1 MGFIYFFL
9 PILST
14 VIIIVLLKY
23 IYLIVKRFQLIRKI
37 SKQIKK
43 HNGIMKYCRNP
54 LASIFKH
61 DVKADI
67 SLILC
72 EKTIDVTIITTP
84 FCRVRYH
91 FDINNKLLEL
101 IIERKSVYM
110 TNIRAA
116 NPSAAMDRVYT
127 VRKYEI
133 DFDALKK
140 ENPKYIILH
149 PSPKSISKAEGAK
162 LVALYN
168 NDELI
173 SGIRVCGL
181 KWFVEN
187 IFDD

>member
-1 MGFIYFFL
+1 MGFVYFFL
-9 PILST
+9 PILLI
-14 VIIIVLLKY
+14 VIIVVLFKY

-54 LASIFKH
+54 LASIFKR
-61 DVKADI
+61 DGKADI

-84 FCRVRYH
+84 FRRVRYH

-116 NPSAAMDRVYT
+116 NPSATMDRVYT

-133 DFDALKK
+133 HFDVLKN

-173 SGIRVCGL
+173 SGVKVCGL

-187 IFDD
+187 VLNE

>member
-1 MGFIYFFL
+1 MGFVYFFL
-9 PILST
+9 PILLI
-14 VIIIVLLKY
+14 VIIVVLFKY

-54 LASIFKH
+54 LESIFKR
-61 DVKADI
+61 DGKADI

-84 FCRVRYH
+84 FHRVRYH

-110 TNIRAA
+110 LNPRVP
-116 NPSAAMDRVYT
+116 NPSGVMDRVYT

-133 DFDALKK
+133 DFDSLNN
-140 ENPKYIILH
+140 EIQRDVILH
-149 PSPKSISKAEGAK
+149 PSPKSVSKAEGATRT
-162 LVALYN
+162 ALDD

-173 SGIRVCGL
+173 SGVKVCGL
-181 KWFVEN
+181 KGFIKNV
-187 IFDD
+187 FDK

>member
-1 MGFIYFFL
+1 MGFVYFFL

-54 LASIFKH
+54 LASIFKR
-61 DVKADI
+61 DGKADI

-84 FCRVRYH
+84 FRRVRYH

-110 TNIRAA
+110 TNIRVA

-133 DFDALKK
+133 DFDVLKN

-149 PSPKSISKAEGAK
+149 PSPKSISKAEGATLK
-162 LVALYN
+162 ALYN

-173 SGIRVCGL
+173 SGVKVCGL

-187 IFDD
+187 VLNE

>member
-1 MGFIYFFL
+1 MEFVYFFL
-9 PILST
+9 PILSI
-14 VIIIVLLKY
+14 VIIVLLFKY
-23 IYLIVKRFQLIRKI
+23 VYLIVKRFQLIRKI

-43 HNGIMKYCRNP
+43 HNGSIKYCRNP

-61 DVKADI
+61 DNKADI

-84 FCRVRYH
+84 FRRVRYH

-110 TNIRAA
+110 TNIRVA
-116 NPSAAMDRVYT
+116 NPSATIDRVYT

-133 DFDALKK
+133 DFDALKN

-173 SGIRVCGL
+173 SGVRVCGL

-187 IFDD
+187 VLNE